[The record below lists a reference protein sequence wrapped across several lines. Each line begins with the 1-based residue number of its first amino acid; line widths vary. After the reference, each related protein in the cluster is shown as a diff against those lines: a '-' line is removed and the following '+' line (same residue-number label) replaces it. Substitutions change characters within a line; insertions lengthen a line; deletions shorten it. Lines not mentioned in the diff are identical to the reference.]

1 MREYTEALRRLCAE
15 DHEEVAPYLLRT
27 RFERN
32 LYGLLVSFSES
43 AFGKKPTGITED
55 HVRECVARCETCY
68 DERELT
74 VALSMAR
81 LFEKF
86 VYLCDTSNW
95 SNDGQ
100 DPRVEMCREN
110 IIQLCDLV
118 ESLKVEP
125 HERSVPERA

>member
-1 MREYTEALRRLCAE
+1 VREYTEALRRLCAE
-15 DHEEVAPYLLRT
+15 DHGEEAPYLLRT

-43 AFGKKPTGITED
+43 AFGRKPTGITED
-55 HVRECVARCETCY
+55 HVRECAARCETRY

-74 VALSMAR
+74 AALSMAK
-81 LFEKF
+81 LFGKF

-100 DPRVEMCREN
+100 DPRLEMCREN
-110 IIQLCDLV
+110 IMQLCDLV
-118 ESLKVEP
+118 ESLE
-125 HERSVPERA
+125 A